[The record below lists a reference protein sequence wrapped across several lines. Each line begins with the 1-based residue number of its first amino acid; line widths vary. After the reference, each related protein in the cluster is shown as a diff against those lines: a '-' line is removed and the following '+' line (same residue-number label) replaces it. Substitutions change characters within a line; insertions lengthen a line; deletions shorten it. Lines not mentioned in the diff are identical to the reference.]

1 MEINYRGKRNAPIGT
16 EVLVYGDR
24 FININSGDFIISN
37 RDRAITSHN
46 LHLPIKFLDVIK
58 ENCEH
63 VGKFKIEK
71 FGVVVRF
78 EKYKVVK

>member
-24 FININSGDFIISN
+24 YIHINSGDFRISN

-46 LHLPIKFLDVIK
+46 LHLPIKFLDTIK
-58 ENCEH
+58 ENCEYI
-63 VGKFKIEK
+63 GKFKRVI
-71 FGVVVRF
+71 FGNEIRYD
-78 EKYKVVK
+78 KYKVIK